1 MKLTEI
7 KPKDSLKQ
15 LLSNAGVSIPIYA
28 NNDMPTDASLLPDE
42 FISISQNGLLNS
54 YTRELSFITS
64 TLALS
69 LSEALLSNG
78 ATNVKK
84 EKLLLDIFEESING
98 KSLGDNYFEY
108 DLSNLMTDSRNI
120 TAGYSTK
127 IINVKVKTYK
137 K

>member
-28 NNDMPTDASLLPDE
+28 NNDMPTSGLANE

-69 LSEALLSNG
+69 LSVKLLSNG
-78 ATNVKK
+78 ATNTVK
-84 EKLLLDIFEESING
+84 EKLLLDVFEESING

-127 IINVKVKTYK
+127 IINIKVKTYK

>member
-15 LLSNAGVSIPIYA
+15 LLLNAGVTIPIYA
-28 NNDMPTDASLLPDE
+28 NNDMPTSGLASE

-69 LSEALLSNG
+69 LSVKLLSNG
-78 ATNVKK
+78 ATNVVK
-84 EKLLLDIFEESING
+84 EKILLDIFEESING
-98 KSLGDNYFEY
+98 KSLGDNYFEF

-120 TAGYSTK
+120 TSGYSTK

>member
-15 LLSNAGVSIPIYA
+15 LLLNAGVTIPIYA
-28 NNDMPTDASLLPDE
+28 NNDMPTSGLASE

-69 LSEALLSNG
+69 LSVKLLSNG
-78 ATNVKK
+78 ATNVVK
-84 EKLLLDIFEESING
+84 EKILLDIFEESING
-98 KSLGDNYFEY
+98 KSLGNNYFEF

-120 TAGYSTK
+120 TSGYSTK

>member
-28 NNDMPTDASLLPDE
+28 NNDMPTSGLASE

-120 TAGYSTK
+120 TSGYSTK

>member
-28 NNDMPTDASLLPDE
+28 NNDMPTSGLASE

>member
-28 NNDMPTDASLLPDE
+28 NNDMPTSGLASE

-69 LSEALLSNG
+69 LSVKLLSNG
-78 ATNVKK
+78 ATNVVK
-84 EKLLLDIFEESING
+84 EKILLDIFEESING

>member
-15 LLSNAGVSIPIYA
+15 LLSNAGVTIPIYA
-28 NNDMPTDASLLPDE
+28 NNDMPTSGLASE

-69 LSEALLSNG
+69 LSVKLLSNG
-78 ATNVKK
+78 ATNVVK
-84 EKLLLDIFEESING
+84 EKILLDIFEESING
-98 KSLGDNYFEY
+98 KSLGENYFEY

>member
-28 NNDMPTDASLLPDE
+28 NNDMPTSGLANE

-69 LSEALLSNG
+69 LSVKLLSNG
-78 ATNVKK
+78 ATNVVK
-84 EKLLLDIFEESING
+84 EKILLDIFEESING

>member
-15 LLSNAGVSIPIYA
+15 LLSNAGVTIPIYA
-28 NNDMPTDASLLPDE
+28 NNDIPTSGLASE

-69 LSEALLSNG
+69 LSVKLLSNG
-78 ATNVKK
+78 ATNVVK
-84 EKLLLDIFEESING
+84 EKILLDIFEESING
-98 KSLGDNYFEY
+98 KSLGDNYFEF

>member
-15 LLSNAGVSIPIYA
+15 LLLNAGVTIPIYA
-28 NNDMPTDASLLPDE
+28 NNDMPTSGLAPE

-69 LSEALLSNG
+69 LSVKLLSNG
-78 ATNVKK
+78 ATNVVK
-84 EKLLLDIFEESING
+84 EKILLDIFEESING

-120 TAGYSTK
+120 TSGYSTK

>member
-15 LLSNAGVSIPIYA
+15 LLSNAGVTIPIYA
-28 NNDMPTDASLLPDE
+28 NNDMPTSGLVSE

-69 LSEALLSNG
+69 LSVKLLSNG
-78 ATNVKK
+78 ATNITK

-98 KSLGDNYFEY
+98 KYLGENYFEF

-120 TAGYSTK
+120 TSGYSTK